1 MLKSLTIEN
10 PKRNNLARKG
20 SASWY
25 QYYAGFSSKFA
36 KSLLESAKLNF
47 NSVIVDSWNGS
58 GTTTETASVLGY
70 KTFGFDL
77 NPVMVI
83 VAKAKMLNRREKP
96 SINPLLAEIIK
107 KTKNKRWRKNPN
119 DLLYLWFAENSIS
132 HIRKLESVIQTLLV
146 DVNNYKSLE
155 KRDIANELSDFAS
168 FFYTALFRTLRVILK
183 PFLATNPT
191 WVKKAKTDNELI
203 YFDLNFLLKIFQD
216 EISKMVSAT
225 DADSYCALTHDQ
237 CSLQVAS
244 SNKLPLENN
253 SVDFVL
259 SSPPYCTRIDYAVAT
274 MPELAILGYSKNSLR
289 ELRNNLIGTSTILER
304 TPKISSSW
312 GKTCNDFLAEIL
324 SHKSRASDT
333 YYYKNHLQYYDSIY
347 KSLSEIK
354 RTLKSKGNCVLV
366 VQDSY
371 YKEILND
378 LPKMFIEMGKANG
391 LELNH
396 RVDFSQSRT
405 MAGINPNVKQ
415 YRKKFSATESVLCFV
430 NE

>member
-1 MLKSLTIEN
+1 MLKNLIIEN

-20 SASWY
+20 SAGWY

-36 KSLLESAKLNF
+36 KSLLESANLTF
-47 NSVIVDSWNGS
+47 SSVIADGWNGS

-83 VAKAKMLNRREKP
+83 VAKARMLNRREKP
-96 SINPLLAEIIK
+96 SINPLLAEIIN
-107 KTKNKRWRKNPN
+107 KTKNKRWRKNSD
-119 DLLYLWFAENSIS
+119 DLLCLWLTENSIS
-132 HIRKLESVIQTLLV
+132 HIRKLESSIQILLV
-146 DVNNYKSLE
+146 DEDNYKSL
-155 KRDIANELSDFAS
+155 KNRDIAKELSDFAS
-168 FFYTALFRTLRVILK
+168 FFYTGLFRTLRIILK

-191 WVKKAKTDNELI
+191 WVKKAKTATELI
-203 YFDLNFLLKIFQD
+203 SFDLNFLLRIFQD
-216 EISKMVSAT
+216 EINKMTLAI
-225 DADSYCALTHDQ
+225 DADSYCALNQDR

-244 SNKLPLENN
+244 SNNLQLEDN
-253 SVDFVL
+253 SVDFFL

-289 ELRNNLIGTSTILER
+289 ELRNNLIGTSTILEK
-304 TPKISSSW
+304 TPEISNNW
-312 GKTCNDFLAEIL
+312 GKTCNEFLVKVL

-347 KSLSEIK
+347 TSLSEIK
-354 RTLKSKGNCVLV
+354 RTLKPNGVCVLV
-366 VQDSY
+366 IQDSY
-371 YKEILND
+371 YKEIHND
-378 LPKMFIEMGKANG
+378 LPKMFIEMGNSNN

-396 RVDFSQSRT
+396 RVDFNQSQT
-405 MAGINPNVKQ
+405 MAGINQNVKQ

-430 NE
+430 NK

>member
-1 MLKSLTIEN
+1 VLKNLNIEN

-36 KSLLESAKLNF
+36 KSLLESAKLNL

-107 KTKNKRWRKNPN
+107 RTKSKCRRKNSN
-119 DLLYLWFAENSIS
+119 DLLCLWFTENSIS
-132 HIRKLESVIQTLLV
+132 HVRKLESVIQTLLV
-146 DVNNYKSLE
+146 DENNYKRL
-155 KRDIANELSDFAS
+155 KDRDIANELSDFAS
-168 FFYTALFRTLRVILK
+168 FFYTALFRALRIVLK

-191 WVKKAKTDNELI
+191 WIKKAKSDEELI
-203 YFDLNFLLKIFQD
+203 NFNLNFLLKVFQD
-216 EISKMVSAT
+216 EISKMTSAI
-225 DADSYCALTHDQ
+225 DADSYCTLTQDR

-244 SNKLPLENN
+244 SNKLPLKSN
-253 SVDFVL
+253 SIDFVL

-289 ELRNNLIGTSTILER
+289 ELRNKLIGTSTILKS
-304 TPKISSSW
+304 TPEISNDW
-312 GKTCNDFLAEIL
+312 GKTCNDFLAKIL
-324 SHKSRASDT
+324 SHKSRASET

-354 RTLKSKGNCVLV
+354 RTLRPGGACVLV
-366 VQDSY
+366 IQDSY
-371 YKEILND
+371 YKEIHND
-378 LPKMFIEMGKANG
+378 LPKIFIEMGKTNG
-391 LELNH
+391 LKLNH
-396 RVDFSQSRT
+396 RVDFNQSQT
-405 MAGINPNVKQ
+405 MAGINPQVKQ
-415 YRKKFSATESVLCFV
+415 YRKKFSATESVLCFT